1 MVELGQ
7 IHQKRG
13 MPPKLSQP
21 QLVLADVTQGI
32 AGLATW
38 VANVLFVHKDG
49 MWSRNSIKL
58 FSIVNAF
65 ADDSI
70 AGK

>member
-1 MVELGQ
+1 M
-7 IHQKRG
+7 
-13 MPPKLSQP
+13 
-21 QLVLADVTQGI
+21 VLADVTQGI